1 MAFKILDIREKFSE
15 KSIAELYDPKYMP
28 GLLLKAH
35 EENDLIVQECYSN
48 QIFSDDAELAFS
60 LEMYKNMNKS
70 NESFKAIYRCNI
82 STNWKKFRDR

>member
-35 EENDLIVQECYSN
+35 EENDLIVQEMLFESN
-48 QIFSDDAELAFS
+48 IL
-60 LEMYKNMNKS
+60 
-70 NESFKAIYRCNI
+70 
-82 STNWKKFRDR
+82 